1 MDWTETAG
9 ELGALL
15 LELKQIKNLKP
26 LFNRRSRAA
35 KNLVSIE
42 LAANSEGYLQAR
54 LVREIE
60 PHRLGSYFGLFRSQR
75 DAESALSGIAAK
87 NDLCNKLLG
96 LEPEHQG
103 PCFQRT
109 LGRCKGACD
118 GGEDVVKYNLR
129 VQIAFHA
136 LRLKT
141 WPWEG
146 AVGVVEHNDRT
157 GKTDVLVVYNWMH
170 VATLDSVDELNSLS
184 LRGQAVNFDLDSYR
198 LLVKALMGR
207 DGRALKVMEL
217 GAVGTPDV
225 LMP

>member
-1 MDWTETAG
+1 M
-9 ELGALL
+9 
-15 LELKQIKNLKP
+15 
-26 LFNRRSRAA
+26 
-35 KNLVSIE
+35 SIE
-42 LAANSEGYLQAR
+42 LVTNSEGYLQAR

-75 DAESALSGIAAK
+75 DAQNALSGIAAK

-96 LEPEHQG
+96 LEPEHPG
-103 PCFQRT
+103 PCFQRA
-109 LGRCKGACD
+109 LSRCKGACD

-141 WPWEG
+141 WPWKG
-146 AVGVVEHNDRT
+146 PVAILEHNDRT
-157 GKTDVLVVYNWMH
+157 GTTDVLVVYNWMH
-170 VATLDSVDELNSLS
+170 VATLDSMDGLDTLS
-184 LRGQAVNFDLDSYR
+184 LRGQAVTFDLDSYR
-198 LLVKALMGR
+198 MLVRALMGR
-207 DGRALKVMEL
+207 DGRSLKVMEL